1 MLAQCELKTANLFSN
16 TNFSSEQTAQAPII
30 HPLPLRIGEPLET
43 TATSDITSNP
53 SGATVHIG
61 GTILGKETP
70 TIDETIEVSD
80 TETTMIYFSNGDEAT
95 SIPELATL
103 MEENPVDTANMLF
116 YQGHVKEALEGAGET
131 ALAEAAVA
139 AVNQFSRDHHAGVKA
154 MVAVLRRK
162 IKFAPGSEATDP
174 EQLADL
180 MDQDWNQA
188 ESLLYKGIIAFWL
201 RYTNQETA
209 LVEAAEE
216 VVVRFSEDRYT
227 GVKAMVAVLRRK
239 IKFALGSEATDPE
252 QLANLMD
259 QDPNQAQKHLYKG
272 VIAFWLRYTNQETA
286 LVEAAEEIER
296 YNDDNKDRGLE
307 ELIQRLAPQIEKPKP
322 EVSPSKID
330 FGNMKPKHQKTISL
344 KIKNIGRGFLH
355 GNVRLQNDIPGLQI
369 SNTEIQKSGT
379 VTVILDAREL
389 KVKQEPQAS
398 LVLDTNG
405 GIVEVPISWHVT
417 YPIQQSIRQFTINGI
432 LMAAVALVIR
442 LITQKSGISGWLASH
457 IALDK
462 LFYLGFELPAVTVW
476 ALWGFVGGIA
486 IQGYREM
493 QIPGRKVIG
502 FLFAFAPLLL
512 LGIAGVIRIW
522 R

>member
-1 MLAQCELKTANLFSN
+1 VLAQCELKTANLFSN

-162 IKFAPGSEATDP
+162 IKFAP
-174 EQLADL
+174 
-180 MDQDWNQA
+180 
-188 ESLLYKGIIAFWL
+188 
-201 RYTNQETA
+201 
-209 LVEAAEE
+209 
-216 VVVRFSEDRYT
+216 
-227 GVKAMVAVLRRK
+227 
-239 IKFALGSEATDPE
+239 GSEATDPE